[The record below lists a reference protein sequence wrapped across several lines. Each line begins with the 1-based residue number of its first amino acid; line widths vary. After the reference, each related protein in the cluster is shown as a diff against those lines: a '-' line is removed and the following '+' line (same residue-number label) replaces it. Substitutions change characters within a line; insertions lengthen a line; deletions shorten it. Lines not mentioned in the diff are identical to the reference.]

1 MTSTPVAVYFVL
13 LDCKKRTEPYKNGS
27 DLQRED
33 SIQSVNGRQI
43 AAVAALCFFIFFLGL
58 GTYGLIDR
66 SDAYYSEGT
75 REMLETGQCLVPL
88 LNYQTFYDKPILFFW
103 LQIISYSIFG
113 ITEFGARFSSA
124 FFATAATI
132 ATYLFAGRVINN
144 KTGLL
149 SALILCTSPM
159 VVGLGRLALVDMT
172 FCALLSSA
180 MYLMYLR
187 LAGAKRAVGALAYCF
202 LGLAV
207 LTKGPLGLILAV
219 VPMTVFFLLTSKTL
233 LDLTNKV
240 RSLDIGLGLMVLLLV
255 AAPWY
260 MTVSFVTHGFWTDV
274 FFLKGNLG
282 RFNGSANHVHPQWW
296 YFLPVIAYS
305 FLPWFLFLPSSLYKA
320 AVKQRFGRYV
330 NFNGKDLFSRES
342 LAIFLWSWIIP
353 VFIIFSAS
361 KCKLHTYVLPLLP
374 PAAILVGMMFSDW
387 IDKWQATGKVSPYLK
402 CCSFIVAISGILL
415 IGLAV
420 ILLNSGYIRFLARLL
435 PSLANPL
442 SFVSDSTAQ
451 WLLYAMSIT
460 LSFIGIALLTQ
471 FALATSGRL
480 QSAVK
485 VLFGA
490 MIALTFA
497 SAQVLFPLSYQLS
510 CGDIHYVAGALRS
523 KVDAPIVVYHEFRPS
538 LQFYLHRPIDTAMRL
553 DQFVTAESKS
563 KLYIFCRA
571 SELGKLED
579 RIGKPDRVVARSKTW
594 LVLAKSGIALKK
606 LPELDAVLSSNLQW
620 TNPELAL
627 LPLTAGLKPKRN
639 ALELINPHFDR

>member
-1 MTSTPVAVYFVL
+1 MASLAV
-13 LDCKKRTEPYKNGS
+13 
-27 DLQRED
+27 
-33 SIQSVNGRQI
+33 
-43 AAVAALCFFIFFLGL
+43 LCFFIFFLGL

-75 REMLETGQCLVPL
+75 REMLETGQYLIPL

-103 LQIISYSIFG
+103 LQLVSYSIFG
-113 ITEFGARFSSA
+113 ITEFGARFTSA
-124 FFATAATI
+124 IFATTAI
-132 ATYLFAGRVINN
+132 MATYLFARKIINN

-187 LAGAKRAVGALAYCF
+187 LAGARRFVGALAYF
-202 LGLAV
+202 LLGLAV
-207 LTKGPLGLILAV
+207 LTKGPLGLILAA
-219 VPMTVFFLLTSKTL
+219 VPMAVFFLFTTRSL
-233 LDLTNKV
+233 LDLTDKL

-260 MTVSFVTHGFWTDV
+260 MTVSIATHGFWTDV
-274 FFLKGNLG
+274 FLFKGNLG

-296 YFLPVIAYS
+296 YFLPVVAYS
-305 FLPWFLFLPSSLYKA
+305 FLPWFLFLPSSLYKT
-320 AVKQRFGRYV
+320 AVQQRFGRHIS
-330 NFNGKDLFSRES
+330 FDGKDLLSRET

-387 IDKWQATGKVSPYLK
+387 TDKWKATGKVSPYLK
-402 CCSFIVAISGILL
+402 CCSFIVAISGIPLL
-415 IGLAV
+415 ALAFV
-420 ILLNSGYIRFLARLL
+420 LLNSGYIRFFAQFI
-435 PSLANPL
+435 PSLANSL
-442 SFVSDSTAQ
+442 SFVCESTAP

-460 LSFIGIALLTQ
+460 LSVIGIALLAQ
-471 FALATSGRL
+471 FVLATSGHL
-480 QSAVK
+480 QRALK
-485 VLFGA
+485 VLFGSV
-490 MIALTFA
+490 IAIAFA
-497 SAQVLFPLSYQLS
+497 GAQVLFPLSYQFS
-510 CGDIHYVAGALRS
+510 CGDIHFVAGALRS
-523 KVDAPIVVYHEFRPS
+523 KVDAPIVVYREFRPS

-553 DQFVTAESKS
+553 DQFVTAEPKS

-571 SELGKLED
+571 TERGKLES

-606 LPELDAVLSSNLQW
+606 LPELDSVLSSNLQW

-627 LPLTAGLKPKRN
+627 LPLTAGRKPKRN
-639 ALELINPHFDR
+639 ALELINPHFNR